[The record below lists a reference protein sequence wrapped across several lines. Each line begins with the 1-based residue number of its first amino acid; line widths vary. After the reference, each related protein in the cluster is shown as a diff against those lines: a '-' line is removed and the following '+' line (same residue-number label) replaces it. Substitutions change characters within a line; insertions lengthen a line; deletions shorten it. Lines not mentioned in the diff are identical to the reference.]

1 MTAEAKLN
9 DHTWTRDIGRTG
21 VPHAM
26 IAQTNGA
33 ATAQR
38 ENALLA

>member
-1 MTAEAKLN
+1 MRTEAKLS
-9 DHTWTRDIGRTG
+9 DHTWTGDIGRTG
-21 VPHAM
+21 MLHAM

-38 ENALLA
+38 EKALLA